1 MMLAGK
7 VALVTG
13 GASGIGRATALRMA
27 AEGARVL
34 VADRDGAGAAR
45 TADTIL
51 QAGGEARGAAADVTV
66 EDEVAAMVRAAL
78 DAWGRLDC
86 AFNNAGVAPAEAQPL
101 AEIPPEEWARVIGVN
116 LTGVFLCLRHEVPAM
131 AAGGG
136 GAIVNTASIAGRLGL
151 PRAGAYVAAK
161 HGVIGL
167 TRTAAL
173 DHAAQGIR
181 VNAICPGYVETPLA
195 ARSIERRREA
205 ILARVPLGRIG
216 TVEEIADAVTWLCSD
231 QARFITGEA
240 LAADGGYTAN

>member
-1 MMLAGK
+1 MLLQGK

-27 AEGARVL
+27 EEGARVL

-45 TADTIL
+45 VAETIR
-51 QAGGEARGAAADVTV
+51 QAGGEARAQPCDVT
-66 EDEVAAMVRAAL
+66 EEAEVMAMVRAAR

-86 AFNNAGVAPAEAQPL
+86 AFNNAGVAPAEALPL
-101 AEIPPEEWARVIGVN
+101 AEIPPEEWSRVLGVN
-116 LTGVFLCLRHEVPAM
+116 LTGVFLCLRHQIPAM

-136 GAIVNTASIAGRLGL
+136 GAIVNTASIAGRIAL

-161 HGVIGL
+161 HAVIGL
-167 TRTAAL
+167 TRSAAL
-173 DHAAQGIR
+173 DHAGQGVR

-195 ARSIERRREA
+195 SRGIERRREA

-216 TVEEIADAVTWLCSD
+216 TVEEIADAVVWLLSD
-231 QARFITGEA
+231 RAGFVTGEA
-240 LAADGGYTAN
+240 LAADGGHTAN

>member
-27 AEGARVL
+27 EQGARVL
-34 VADRDGAGAAR
+34 VADRDGAGAAA
-45 TADTIL
+45 TAGVIA
-51 QAGGEARGAAADVTV
+51 QHGGEARGVAADVT
-66 EDEVAAMVRAAL
+66 EEAEVAAMVRGAL

-101 AEIPPEEWARVIGVN
+101 AEIAPAEWARVLHVN
-116 LTGVFLCLRHEVPAM
+116 LTGVFLCLRHEIPAM

-136 GAIVNTASIAGRLGL
+136 GAIVNTASIAGRVGL

-173 DHAAQGIR
+173 DHAGQGIR

-195 ARSIERRREA
+195 ARGIERRREA

-240 LAADGGYTAN
+240 LTADGGYTAN

>member
-27 AEGARVL
+27 EEGARVL
-34 VADRDGAGAAR
+34 VADLDGAGAGA
-45 TADTIL
+45 TAGVIA
-51 QAGGEARGAAADVTV
+51 QRGGEARGVAADVTD
-66 EDEVAAMVRAAL
+66 EAEVAAMVRAAL

-101 AEIPPEEWARVIGVN
+101 AEIAPDEWARVLHVN
-116 LTGVFLCLRHEVPAM
+116 LTGVFLCLRQEIPAI

-136 GAIVNTASIAGRLGL
+136 GAIVNTASIAGRVGL

-195 ARSIERRREA
+195 ARGIERRREA

-240 LAADGGYTAN
+240 LTADGGYTAN